1 MEQSSSQRSDPS
13 SIDEGL
19 ENQQIHA
26 VLIAILQRVVDICE
40 ASDIEYVLIGGGCL
54 GIMRHQNGF
63 VPWDDDLD
71 IAVWAGDMPRLIEA
85 MAALPPHLRLEAS
98 SEELNPTIKVVDC
111 DTETWGGKSGEV
123 DGIFV
128 DILPM
133 MHWRS
138 LVWKKLDNLV
148 GRIIW
153 LSQPKKGPALQS
165 FPLAGLHRFAR
176 WLRRRYLLAKFH
188 RDDIACRRKSRGLI
202 SGATGR
208 KWIGYFDH
216 DVIFPLATAQF
227 CGVEIKVPRDLHRFL
242 SLRYGPDYMTLPDP
256 SVRWRH
262 FKGARKVSRP

>member
-1 MEQSSSQRSDPS
+1 MEQSSSQKSDPL
-13 SIDEGL
+13 SIDDGL
-19 ENQQIHA
+19 KNHEIHD
-26 VLIAILQRVVDICE
+26 VLIAVLQRIVDICE
-40 ASDIEYVLIGGGCL
+40 ARDIEYFLIGGGCL
-54 GIMRHQNGF
+54 GIVRHQNGF

-85 MAALPPHLRLEAS
+85 MAELPPHLRLEAS

-111 DTETWGGKSGEV
+111 DTETWGGQSWEV

-128 DILPM
+128 DIIPM

-138 LVWKKLDNLV
+138 RVWKKLDNLV
-148 GRIIW
+148 GRIIR
-153 LSQPKKGPALQS
+153 LSQPKEGPALQR
-165 FPLAGLHRFAR
+165 FALAGLHRFAR

-188 RDDIACRRKSRGLI
+188 RDDIACRREGRGLI
-202 SGATGR
+202 SGASGR
-208 KWIGYFDH
+208 KWTGYFGH
-216 DVIFPLATAQF
+216 DVIFPLDTAQF

-242 SLRYGPDYMTLPDP
+242 SLRYGEDYMTLPDP